1 MSPPPTR
8 PPTRPA
14 VGMVLAAGRGER
26 LRPLTDTMP
35 KPLVPIIGKP
45 LLDHA
50 IDRLAAAGV
59 ARVVVN
65 VHHLADQI
73 VGHLWGRTHPEIVIS
88 REATALETGGGV
100 VQALPLLGDE
110 PFYAVNGDSLWLD
123 GATPALD
130 RLAAAF
136 DPARHDA
143 MLLLQKTVSAVGYGQ
158 NRGDFFI
165 DPAGKPRRVGLGEI
179 APYLYAGVQ
188 ILSPGLFADAP
199 AGAFSLN
206 RIYDKALAAG
216 RLGALVHDGEWYT
229 VTDEAGLAEVRA
241 RLDRRR
247 IPR

>member
-1 MSPPPTR
+1 MSR
-8 PPTRPA
+8 PPVRPT

-26 LRPLTDTMP
+26 LRPLTDIIP

-65 VHHLADQI
+65 VHYLGDQI
-73 VGHLWGRTHPEIVIS
+73 AAHVKGRTNPEIVVS
-88 REATALETGGGV
+88 QEATALETGGGV
-100 VQALPLLGDE
+100 AQALPLLGDG

-123 GATPALD
+123 GSVPALD

-136 DPARHDA
+136 DPARHDG
-143 MLLLQKTVSAVGYGQ
+143 MLLLQKTVSAVGYEQ

-165 DPAGKPRRVGLGEI
+165 DPAGKPRRVGLGEV

-188 ILSPGLFADAP
+188 ILSPQLFADAP
-199 AGAFSLN
+199 AGAFSIN

-216 RLGALVHDGEWYT
+216 RLGAIVHDGEWFT

-247 IPR
+247 TRR

>member
-1 MSPPPTR
+1 MIR
-8 PPTRPA
+8 PS
-14 VGMVLAAGRGER
+14 VGIVLAAGRGER
-26 LRPLTDTMP
+26 LRPLTDTLP
-35 KPLVPIIGKP
+35 KPMVPVIGKP

-50 IDRLAAAGV
+50 IDRLLASGV
-59 ARVVVN
+59 TRIVVN
-65 VHHLADQI
+65 IHHLGEQI
-73 VGHLWGRTHPEIVIS
+73 AAHLKGRPEIVLS
-88 REATALETGGGV
+88 PEATALETGGGI

-110 PFYAVNGDSLWLD
+110 PFFAVNGDSLWLD

-143 MLLLQKTVSAVGYGQ
+143 MLLLQKTVSAVGYEQ

-165 DPAGKPRRVGLGEI
+165 DPAGRPRRVGSGEI

-188 ILSPGLFADAP
+188 ILSPHLFQDAP

-206 RIYDKALAAG
+206 RIYDQALAAG
-216 RLGALVHDGEWYT
+216 RLGVLVHDGEWYT

-241 RLDRRR
+241 QLDRRR
-247 IPR
+247 TRR

>member
-1 MSPPPTR
+1 MIRPT
-8 PPTRPA
+8 

-35 KPLVPIIGKP
+35 KPMVPVIGKP

-50 IDRLAAAGV
+50 IDRLIAARV
-59 ARVVVN
+59 TRVVVN
-65 VHHLADQI
+65 VHHLGDQI
-73 VGHLWGRTHPEIVIS
+73 VGHLWGRPEIVIS
-88 REATALETGGGV
+88 REETALETGGGV
-100 VQALPLLGDE
+100 TQALPLLGDQ

-123 GATPALD
+123 GSVPALD
-130 RLAAAF
+130 RLADAF

-143 MLLLQKTVSAVGYGQ
+143 MLLLQKTVSAVGYEQ

-165 DPAGKPRRVGLGEI
+165 DPAGTPRRVGTGEI
-179 APYLYAGVQ
+179 APYLFAGVQ
-188 ILSPGLFADAP
+188 ILSPRLFEGAP

-206 RIYDKALAAG
+206 RIYDKALASG
-216 RLGALVHDGEWYT
+216 RLGAIVHDGEWYT

-247 IPR
+247 IRR